1 MSAFRDRHAERLED
15 LGLPHLAQAVRDYR
29 CACGCGEQ
37 LHGGGERVLYVDPR
51 HRQRAYRRRL
61 EAEAKA
67 AGIPARLSLE
77 TVQAARST
85 TARNADAQTRRAAPR
100 RRRPSRPRDGV
111 SAYFPSIDVAEAV
124 LECIEACGDYSGAPM
139 PVGADIARDAIAK
152 ALERR
157 RRRNA

>member
-1 MSAFRDRHAERLED
+1 MSAFREQHAERLED

-61 EAEAKA
+61 EALAKA

-85 TARNADAQTRRAAPR
+85 TARNADAQKRRATPRPR
-100 RRRPSRPRDGV
+100 RPRPGV
-111 SAYFPSIDVAEAV
+111 TVYFPTPEAAGLA
-124 LECIEACGDYSGAPM
+124 LEIVELDGLAGSDELERQKDDAIEAL
-139 PVGADIARDAIAK
+139 RK
-152 ALERR
+152 AVERR